1 MTIRVTITTPDN
13 KQARVTHG
21 TTVETVPPSTTR
33 EIAIHD
39 GNPSVTILEQSIS
52 LGDGGTATTQSG
64 GGGHG
69 VPGNGGG

>member
-13 KQARVTHG
+13 KQARVAFNG
-21 TTVETVPPSTTR
+21 GEEVVAPSTTR
-33 EIAIHD
+33 DINIHD
-39 GNPSVTILEQSIS
+39 GAPTVTVTEE
-52 LGDGGTATTQSG
+52 AVEAEANKSG